1 MPGASRV
8 SMYAVPSPSGSC
20 AICLA
25 STVMP
30 LMPVVVLR
38 SRGFGRAPTT
48 LRHAG
53 RASSDESTFTASPTA
68 TCGPR
73 FHDLLESLTGSR

>member
-1 MPGASRV
+1 MMPGASRV

-30 LMPVVVLR
+30 LMPVVVLSVDVSAR
-38 SRGFGRAPTT
+38 TSTV
-48 LRHAG
+48 
-53 RASSDESTFTASPTA
+53 SDMPPGVSVKSTRVVSPTVTWA
-68 TCGPR
+68 AGCDIFLKP
-73 FHDLLESLTGSR
+73 